1 MRWSW
6 AQFGH
11 KPHPTYS
18 ITWSAR
24 ASTYGGIVRPSALAV
39 LRLITSSNCV
49 GCSIGSSPALAPLR
63 ILSTNSWGH
72 PSQRP
77 GEVRDPG
84 RWGQGGS
91 TWSLNKNCPGHFM
104 HGVRVTE
111 GSDVDSMLSGRSQES
126 RPVVVI
132 VQWPSAW
139 RS

>member
-11 KPHPTYS
+11 NPVGLLLDHFVPHCS
-18 ITWSAR
+18 IDGS
-24 ASTYGGIVRPSALAV
+24 IVRPSALAV

-91 TWSLNKNCPGHFM
+91 TWSLNKNCPGHAM
-104 HGVRVTE
+104 NGVRVTE
-111 GSDVDSMLSGRSQES
+111 GSDVASILCGRLQES
-126 RPVVVI
+126 RPEVVI
-132 VQWPSAW
+132 VQ
-139 RS
+139 